1 MRQEVWEAIQAG
13 EQALSSLQDV
23 ESRLESAE
31 GWGIFDLLGGGF
43 VASMIKRSRLED
55 AQSLMRRAQRD
66 IKAFERELK
75 DITIDLELQ
84 VDVDGFLSFAD
95 VFMDNFVADYL
106 VQRKIDKARKQTE
119 DAIRLIRSLLSA
131 LRQAQ

>member
-23 ESRLESAE
+23 KNRLESA
-31 GWGIFDLLGGGF
+31 GSWGIFDLLGGGF
-43 VASMIKRSRLED
+43 VASMIKRSKLED
-55 AQSLMRRAQRD
+55 AQSLMHRAQRD

-75 DITIDLELQ
+75 DITIDLDLQ
-84 VDVDGFLSFAD
+84 VDIDDFLSFAD
-95 VFMDNFVADYL
+95 VFMDNFFADYL
-106 VQRKIDKARKQTE
+106 VQRKIDKAKKQTE
-119 DAIRLIRSLLSA
+119 DAIKLIRSLLNA

>member
-23 ESRLESAE
+23 KSRLESA
-31 GWGIFDLLGGGF
+31 GSWGIFDLLGGGF
-43 VASMIKRSRLED
+43 VASMIKRSKLED
-55 AQSLMRRAQRD
+55 AQSLMHRAQRD

-75 DITIDLELQ
+75 DITIDLDLQ
-84 VDVDGFLSFAD
+84 VDIDDFLSFAD
-95 VFMDNFVADYL
+95 VFMDNFFADYL
-106 VQRKIDKARKQTE
+106 VQRKIDKAKKQTE
-119 DAIRLIRSLLSA
+119 DAIKLIRSLLNA